1 MSLLDRSIYLSFCID
16 SRRRSANTG
25 KNNFQK
31 SINRKKGFIMAS
43 RKFTTYLEESQIDW
57 LRQTALKESKS
68 RGYEVTA
75 AQLLRELIDKEK
87 LSQK

>member
-1 MSLLDRSIYLSFCID
+1 
-16 SRRRSANTG
+16 
-25 KNNFQK
+25 
-31 SINRKKGFIMAS
+31 MAS

-57 LRQTALKESKS
+57 LRQTALNESKT